1 MDTMSKKS
9 HALMPAVWMVFWKPW
24 ETSEMEVP
32 HMSRVR
38 SRFFSAVV
46 KGKGNGSTS
55 GGISVAAWPTEVER
69 TFSTTFP
76 RGSLVSTTA
85 CFRTI
90 PTSAKLRPA
99 RLCAHARRC
108 SGSSVTGHGRP
119 PRRRHAAPLRE
130 PREAAVL
137 RPAEEPL
144 DEESPLEVADEQGF
158 EGSATGSAA

>member
-1 MDTMSKKS
+1 MMDTMSKKS

-38 SRFFSAVV
+38 SRFSSAVV

-76 RGSLVSTTA
+76 RGS
-85 CFRTI
+85 
-90 PTSAKLRPA
+90 
-99 RLCAHARRC
+99 
-108 SGSSVTGHGRP
+108 
-119 PRRRHAAPLRE
+119 
-130 PREAAVL
+130 
-137 RPAEEPL
+137 
-144 DEESPLEVADEQGF
+144 
-158 EGSATGSAA
+158 